1 LGWVERAHFS
11 NGSIANMIENSTI
24 LNSPGNAADRP
35 RQFTLLLAGLFLF
48 FMMAP
53 LSWLIKIYLDS
64 EIGTA
69 LIISVLSL
77 DILLAALIASDHRR
91 DRAIA
96 FLLAGPSVAAYAA
109 CLIAGNNLLWGVAHA
124 LGILF
129 LGHSI
134 IIVGKF
140 VFTETRVTWNTVSAA
155 LCIYLL
161 FGIAYG
167 LFYCLLFVLDPD
179 SFAFSNLE
187 QAPEIFDSRSL
198 INGIYYSLI
207 TMTTLGYGDIVPTT
221 PATRMAAGVQA
232 LLGQLYVAVL
242 VARLVAM
249 QVADSMREG
258 DK

>member
-1 LGWVERAHFS
+1 MLPNS
-11 NGSIANMIENSTI
+11 NI

-53 LSWLIKIYLDS
+53 LSWLIKINFDS

-69 LIISVLSL
+69 LLVSVLSL
-77 DILLAALIASDHRR
+77 DILLAALIASDRRR

-96 FLLAGPSVAAYAA
+96 FLLGGPSVVAYAA
-109 CLIAGNNLLWGVAHA
+109 SLIVGNHLVWGVAHA

-129 LGHSI
+129 LGHAI
-134 IIVGKF
+134 VIVGRF

-179 SFAFSNLE
+179 SFAFSTLD
-187 QAPEIFDSRSL
+187 QRPEIFDSTSL
-198 INGIYYSLI
+198 ISGIYYSLI

-221 PATRMAAGVQA
+221 PVTRMAAGVQA

-242 VARLVAM
+242 VARLVGM
-249 QVADSMREG
+249 QVADSMGGG

>member
-1 LGWVERAHFS
+1 MLANS
-11 NGSIANMIENSTI
+11 NI
-24 LNSPGNAADRP
+24 LNSPGNAARP
-35 RQFTLLLAGLFLF
+35 PQQFTLLLAGLFLF

-53 LSWLIKIYLDS
+53 LSWLIRIYLDS

-69 LIISVLSL
+69 LLVSVLSI
-77 DILLAALIASDHRR
+77 DILLAALIASDRRR

-96 FLLAGPSVAAYAA
+96 FLLAGPSVAAYVV
-109 CLIAGNNLLWGVAHA
+109 CLIAGNNLLWGVAHV
-124 LGILF
+124 LGIVF
-129 LGHSI
+129 LGHSL
-134 IIVGKF
+134 IVVARF

-179 SFAFSNLE
+179 SFAFSTVD
-187 QAPEIFDSRSL
+187 QAPEIFDSQSL
-198 INGIYYSLI
+198 ISGIYYSLI

-221 PATRMAAGVQA
+221 PVTRMAAGVQA

-242 VARLVAM
+242 VARLVGM
-249 QVADSMREG
+249 QVADSMG
-258 DK
+258 DRDK